1 MTAIFKHEL
10 SNYFHSM
17 TAYIFGAFLL
27 AFVGIGA
34 MIYNIQQAVANFE
47 YVLSFVSLVFVVIIP
62 VLTMRVIAEERK
74 QKTDQLLYSLPITTT
89 QVVIGKYLALL
100 VIYLIPLCIVAVYPL
115 LFAQYGD
122 VYLLTSYGSIGAF
135 FIMGAAL
142 IAVGT
147 FLSSLTENQGFAAG
161 IAIAVFLLNYY
172 SVSLAEHISATAF
185 GSAAALCVLSCLLG
199 LLVRYLTK
207 NEHLAYGTAIV
218 LIAAV
223 VITYFVN
230 SAVYEGLLPDIM
242 KKLSLFERFYT
253 FVSGVFDLTAIVYYL
268 SVIAFFLFLSVQS
281 LEKRRY
287 N

>member
-1 MTAIFKHEL
+1 MTAVFKHEL

-161 IAIAVFLLNYY
+161 IAIAVLLLNYY

-207 NEHLAYGTAIV
+207 NEYLAYGTVIV

-230 SAVYEGLLPDIM
+230 SAVYEGLLPEIM